1 MRGRGP
7 SWGVALVVVFLLA
20 LFAFRLTDSANRN
33 ALTFDEPHYVGAGLY
48 LWDSG
53 DYDFA
58 RSLYYHPPLA
68 YHLAS
73 LPLLFV
79 ETPESPLLRD
89 VGHRMLSGSE
99 PSPDRVRVLSRLPFI
114 LLACWGAFLIY
125 LWARD
130 SAGVGAGL
138 FALALVTAS
147 PIFLAHSFLAHSD
160 ITVTVFFIQ
169 TLYTFW
175 RWSERRTFLRFSLCG
190 LSLGLALIAKLS
202 ALLLLPILAL
212 LLWSRETGFWPFVP
226 KTEAED
232 SSAPASKGFVRSS
245 FRAAGLLV
253 DLLLVAL
260 LVLWVGYGFSFSFQE
275 LTQGT
280 FEGVSIPA
288 YLHSFFF
295 DVAANA
301 QNRSIYFFGE
311 VGSGEQ
317 FWYLLPVAWFLKTPI
332 PFLIL
337 AAWAVFFRS
346 SSSGPESRRL
356 SGFLLVP
363 MVVYLGVAMFVLQVP
378 LGVRYLLPILPLFD
392 LFVATRLAP
401 FQGRRAVAA
410 GVLLVWF
417 VAVGAWIHPH
427 YLSFFN
433 PWVGGPTDAHQ
444 ALVESNYDWGQA
456 LPSLAEEL
464 EARGRPPLWLAYFGG
479 EPPERYGIE
488 SRRLPSCEP
497 VTGTVAISAT
507 LLRGLYSLNNPFRAA
522 PEGCFDWLLEY
533 EPVAQPGYAILLYE
547 IPETP

>member
-1 MRGRGP
+1 MRGRSP
-7 SWGVALVVVFLLA
+7 LWGVALVVVFLLA

-58 RSLYYHPPLA
+58 RSLVYHPPLA
-68 YHLAS
+68 YHMAS

-79 ETPESPLLRD
+79 DTPEPPLARD
-89 VGHRMLSGSE
+89 VGHQMLSGTE

-114 LLACWGAFLIY
+114 LLSCWGAFLVF
-125 LWARD
+125 LWAREV
-130 SAGVGAGL
+130 AGAGAGL
-138 FALALVTAS
+138 FALALVTTS
-147 PIFLAHSFLAHSD
+147 PILLAHSFLAHSD

-175 RWSERRTFLRFSLCG
+175 RWSNRRTFVGFALCG
-190 LSLGLALIAKLS
+190 ISLGLALIAKLS

-212 LLWSRETGFWPFVP
+212 LLWARETGSWPFARQGES
-226 KTEAED
+226 EA
-232 SSAPASKGFVRSS
+232 SSVPASKGFFRTS

-253 DLLLVAL
+253 DLVLVA
-260 LVLWVGYGFSFSFQE
+260 VIVVWVGYGFSFSFQE

-280 FEGVSIPA
+280 FEGVSLPA

-295 DVAANA
+295 DVAANV
-301 QNRSIYFFGE
+301 QSRSIYFFGQLR
-311 VGSGEQ
+311 SGEE
-317 FWYLLPVAWFLKTPI
+317 FWYLLPVAWLLKTPI
-332 PFLIL
+332 PFLLLIL
-337 AAWAVFFRS
+337 WAAFFCS
-346 SSSGPESRRL
+346 SPSGSESRRL

-363 MVVYLGVAMFVLQVP
+363 ILVSLFVAMLVLRVP
-378 LGVRYLLPILPLFD
+378 LGVRYLLPILPLLD
-392 LFVATRLAP
+392 LWVATRLAP

-410 GVLLVWF
+410 GALLVWI

-433 PWVGGPTDAHQ
+433 PLVGGPTEAHH

-464 EARGRPPLWLAYFGG
+464 EARGNPPLSLAYFGG

-488 SRRLPSCEP
+488 GRRLTSCEP
-497 VTGTVAISAT
+497 VTGTLAISAT
-507 LLRGLYSLNNPFRAA
+507 LLRGLYSLNNPFVPA

-547 IPETP
+547 IPEAP